1 MTRTVLFLVLL
12 LPGCVS
18 RPPAAPLPAPLDR
31 PGAEPGIEWA
41 RVPPELGEGL
51 RDSLRFGYLEVPAD
65 HGEPGGARIRLA
77 VGILPA
83 RTATPAPDP
92 VVFITGGPGAN
103 GIELFARRFAESHE
117 WDRLRER
124 RDLVMLDPRGHG
136 YSDPRLPRGP
146 SLSDGRLCDEVV
158 PAGPPPR
165 SAAAADSLQLSNTA
179 ECRRLLLTK
188 GVRPETLSSVQV
200 AHDLELLRRALGASQ
215 LNLIGISYG
224 TRIAAEAV
232 RQVPMAIRAVW
243 YSAPFPPG
251 LREGRDPRESLEEVV
266 GTLIRRCASHVRC
279 QKAYPRLQIE
289 YDSVMARV
297 RRSPARIPVPEAISP
312 EGTVVIDDGLLLRM
326 LSGLLRNRDRAARVP
341 LHIHT
346 LAEQGDGALA
356 GILREVMQAADTLTI
371 TTGTNLAFRCNDGLV
386 HRTSSQQEQQRC
398 RAWLGAAYDGSPSE
412 PLRSD
417 IPGLITVGEFDRL
430 VSWAARSLAAGLP
443 RAHWLILPWESHMWT
458 AACAPHMAT
467 LFFEAPERAPDT
479 SCMDSIPPI
488 EFVIPGP
495 GEAPPA
501 TARLVEQLE
510 AMATGAQAHLEE
522 EFRQLLQ
529 DRFDGT
535 RPDWM
540 DLMERTTGASVVMV
554 SERGTVRRL
563 AKAEVMAALPAFLP
577 RWPPEAEF
585 TQTVDDVGVDLHGEV
600 AVVQYLLES
609 RMVFNQEAV
618 LKQRRCTEVFRRQSG
633 EWESVAFHET
643 VIPGV
648 IVPASIDPGI
658 YDDYV
663 GHYRIFTD
671 HAYTVRRDGDRL
683 LLRSPGGGATEL
695 MPETGSTFVLRG
707 SLYRVLFV
715 RDDAGEV
722 THLRLREFPGVE
734 YNATRVDPGT

>member
-12 LPGCVS
+12 LTGCVS

-41 RVPPELGEGL
+41 RVPPELGEAL
-51 RDSLRFGYLEVPAD
+51 RGVLRFGYLEVPAD

-103 GIELFARRFAESHE
+103 GIELFAQRFAAE

-124 RDLVMLDPRGHG
+124 RDLVIMDPRGHG
-136 YSDPRLPRGP
+136 YSDPQLPRGP
-146 SLSDGRLCDEVV
+146 LQSDFRLCDEFG
-158 PAGPPPR
+158 PAG
-165 SAAAADSLQLSNTA
+165 AAAPESVQVSNIA
-179 ECRRLLLTK
+179 GCRQLLLAK

-215 LNLIGISYG
+215 LNLIGVSYG

-232 RQVPMAIRAVW
+232 RQVPTAIRAVW
-243 YSAPFPPG
+243 YSAPVPPVSQSW
-251 LREGRDPRESLEEVV
+251 PREAQEEVV
-266 GTLIRRCASHVRC
+266 ATLIRRCAEQVRC
-279 QKAYPRLQIE
+279 QEAYPRLGVE
-289 YDSVMARV
+289 YDSVMARLH
-297 RRSPARIPVPEAISP
+297 RAPPTLPAPEAFAP
-312 EGTVVIDDGLLLRM
+312 GGTVTADDGMLLRS
-326 LSGLLRNRDRAARVP
+326 LSQLLATRARAARVP
-341 LHIHT
+341 MHIHT
-346 LAEQGDGALA
+346 LAEQGDTALFA
-356 GILREVMQAADTLTI
+356 IGLEVMQALEPLPIAA
-371 TTGTNLAFRCNDGLV
+371 GTNLAFRCNDGAV
-386 HRTSSQQEQQRC
+386 NRTSRQQDQQRC
-398 RAWLGAAYDGSPSE
+398 RAWLGAAYDGSEAE
-412 PLRSD
+412 PLHSD
-417 IPGLITVGEFDRL
+417 IPGLITVGEFDANTPTSNARL
-430 VSWAARSLAAGLP
+430 LAAGLP

-467 LFFEAPERAPDT
+467 LFFEAPERVPDT

-501 TARLVEQLE
+501 TARLVGQLE
-510 AMATGAQAHLEE
+510 AMATGAQARLDEE
-522 EFRQLLQ
+522 SRQLLQ

-540 DLMERTTGASVVMV
+540 EFMERTTGDTLVMV
-554 SERGTVRRL
+554 SEKGTVRRFT
-563 AKAEVMAALPAFLP
+563 KAEVMAALPGFVREALP
-577 RWPPEAEF
+577 EEAEL
-585 TQTVDDVGVDLHGEV
+585 TLSVDDVAVYLHGEV
-600 AVVQYLLES
+600 AIVQYLLES

-618 LKQRRCTEVFRRQSG
+618 LKRWRNTEVFRRSG
-633 EWESVAFHET
+633 EWQTVAYHET

-648 IVPASIDPGI
+648 IVPARIDPGI

-663 GHYRIFTD
+663 GHYRLFTD
-671 HAYTVRRDGDRL
+671 HAYTVSRDGDS
-683 LLRSPGGGATEL
+683 LRIGFPDGTATEL
-695 MPETGSTFVLRG
+695 MPETESTFVLRG

-715 RDDAGEV
+715 RDDAGKV

-734 YNATRVDPGT
+734 YNAIRVDPGT